1 MSTKTAKGLVDF
13 CIGQANRNTV
23 YMWGSFGHE
32 VTAPIITRFHKQ
44 YPEWYTPARVN
55 LFNSLIGKEYR
66 AFDCVG
72 LIKSYVWGDYRQ
84 GNTSGYKAA
93 QDVSANRMCQIATVK
108 GDISTLPER
117 EGVCVWMDGHVGVYI
132 GGGSVIEATPK
143 WKNGV
148 QLRRLSDRKWLK
160 WFECP
165 FIKYETKEKTDM
177 ERYKTL
183 RDVPAAYKNELIEL
197 IEADAL
203 RGKSGSGDNMVVDL
217 TEDMIRCLIVA
228 KRYADRTAH
237 K

>member
-1 MSTKTAKGLVDF
+1 MPTKTAKGLVDF
-13 CIGQANRNTV
+13 CIGQANRDTV

-44 YPEWYTPARVN
+44 YPEWYTPARCSH
-55 LFNSLIGKEYR
+55 FHSLIGKEYR

-84 GNTSGYKAA
+84 GNTMGYKVA
-93 QDVSANRMCQIATVK
+93 QDISADRMCQIATVK

-165 FIKYETKEKTDM
+165 FIHYEKAKETIKM

-183 RDVPAAYKNELIEL
+183 RDVPAHYKNELIEL
-197 IEADAL
+197 IDAGAL
-203 RGKSGSGDNMVVDL
+203 KGKSGTGDNMEVDL
-217 TEDMIRCLIVA
+217 SEDLVRALIIS
-228 KRYADRTAH
+228 KRYIDSL